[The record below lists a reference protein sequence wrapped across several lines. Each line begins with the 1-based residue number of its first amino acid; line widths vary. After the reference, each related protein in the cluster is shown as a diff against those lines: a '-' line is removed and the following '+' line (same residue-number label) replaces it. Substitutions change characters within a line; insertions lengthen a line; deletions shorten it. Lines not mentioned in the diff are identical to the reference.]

1 MRKLILLIAVCF
13 TSLSYTQEIKLVGNK
28 FTTQIMDGSNELKTI
43 SFTISQETIEKIKQS
58 ESYLKTAADTEFLK
72 RNFEKRGISDPLVVY
87 LFSKTNGAAFG
98 TKNALQ
104 NPTSFL
110 VINDKEGMIYYSSA
124 GLTISFL
131 MQGKN
136 NKGDIIKATS
146 ITNEKNTII
155 SE

>member
-72 RNFEKRGISDPLVVY
+72 RNFEKRGDIPL
-87 LFSKTNGAAFG
+87 FPNH
-98 TKNALQ
+98 NQ
-104 NPTSFL
+104 PNSFL
-110 VINDKEGMIYYSSA
+110 FLNLHYLTFTAVRIINCSKLFLSPKSCFYS
-124 GLTISFL
+124 
-131 MQGKN
+131 
-136 NKGDIIKATS
+136 
-146 ITNEKNTII
+146 
-155 SE
+155 